1 LTNTYNLQPEI
12 KRRKF
17 LGTLETELD
26 SCISAMNRPALPP
39 RQHGADRGE
48 DVQKRIYCLRG
59 HVQDLARAKGTVI
72 PPNDYCEPWKV
83 RKEDAQIFY
92 EIYAVARMLAIPAEE
107 IKLTGDY
114 RAVQSLVA
122 DIMVHI
128 KYQLLDLEASG
139 REAKLRTAGKLIC

>member
-1 LTNTYNLQPEI
+1 
-12 KRRKF
+12 
-17 LGTLETELD
+17 
-26 SCISAMNRPALPP
+26 MNRPAFPP
-39 RQHGADRGE
+39 RERGADRGE
-48 DVQKRIYCLRG
+48 DVQKRIGRLRE
-59 HVQDLARAKGTVI
+59 HIQDLAHTMGTII
-72 PPNDYCEPWKV
+72 PPNDYCEPRGI
-83 RKEDAQIFY
+83 RKEDRQIVHELY
-92 EIYAVARMLAIPAEE
+92 VVARMLAIPAEE